1 MTSLFVVH
9 IVKFIGG

>member
-1 MTSLFVVH
+1 MTSLFIVH